1 MSSTFSQLA
10 LFLILHPSW
19 LHPWQWTHYSHVDN
33 LDQLQFK
40 SLSHSVE
47 SLKSVL
53 TRFSTFLSKHSCH
66 DESIWSR
73 RITFLQAHVT
83 FRRKGEWDP
92 PLSPRL
98 DNCFVWTYMKVG
110 TGCRQLQGYV
120 CYIVRNCG
128 LTLVKLKKE
137 LSSDTLLHSPLV
149 SFLDIALNN
158 FTIFWP
164 SLSWNKIIKGLV
176 FSQNQNKVH
185 NFVVFCPWFRTEL
198 WCVT

>member
-1 MSSTFSQLA
+1 MSSTFFQLV

-19 LHPWQWTHYSHVDN
+19 LHPWQWTHSSHFDN

-98 DNCFVWTYMKVG
+98 DDCFVRTYMKVG

-137 LSSDTLLHSPLV
+137 LSSDGHSTPFSTRLFSRYRSKQLHYLLTLIILKQ
-149 SFLDIALNN
+149 NN
-158 FTIFWP
+158 HKSCI
-164 SLSWNKIIKGLV
+164 
-176 FSQNQNKVH
+176 
-185 NFVVFCPWFRTEL
+185 
-198 WCVT
+198 